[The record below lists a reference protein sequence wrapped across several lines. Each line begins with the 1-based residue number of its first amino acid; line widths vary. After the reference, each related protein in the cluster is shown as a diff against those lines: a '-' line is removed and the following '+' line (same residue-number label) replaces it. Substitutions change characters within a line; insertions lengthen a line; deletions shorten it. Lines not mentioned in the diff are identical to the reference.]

1 MSLIL
6 TRGLPAIEILVD
18 EGIDVVCA
26 EDYILNKNKY
36 KKIAI
41 LNLMPIKIDTE
52 LDLLRRLDKFGGDLL
67 IDFINISC
75 RKSRRVC
82 NEYTSD
88 FYKSLKDIKDTN
100 YDGVI
105 ITGAPVE
112 QMEFE
117 EVDYWDELKDIID
130 FSKTNSK
137 STLYICWAA
146 QAGLYKDYNI
156 KKHPLEKKCFGVFEH
171 KVNKDSKIV
180 ENFDEL
186 FFAPH
191 SRHTT
196 IDIND
201 IKNNSEL
208 NLVSYSDKAGAY
220 IIANTRDIYV
230 MGHSEYAKE
239 TLDKEYKR
247 DIEKE
252 VEIEIPINYYP
263 DDDPFKEPEVKWKEH
278 SELLFKNWINNYL
291 I

>member
-6 TRGLPAIEILVD
+6 TRGLPVIDKLIE
-18 EGIDVVCA
+18 EGIDVICT
-26 EDYILNKNKY
+26 EDYKYKNKY

-52 LDLLRRLDKFGGDLL
+52 LDLLKRLHKSGVDLL
-67 IDFINISC
+67 IDFIIIST
-75 RKSRRVC
+75 RKSRRTC
-82 NEYTSD
+82 NEYTSK
-88 FYKSLKDIKDTN
+88 FYKTLNDIIETN
-100 YDGVI
+100 YDGLI

-117 EVDYWDELKDIID
+117 EVDYWEELKDIID
-130 FSKTNSK
+130 YSKVNSK

-156 KKHPLEKKCFGVFEH
+156 EKYPLNKKCFGVFEH
-171 KVNKDSKIV
+171 KINKNSKIV
-180 ENFDEL
+180 NNFDGV
-186 FFAPH
+186 FYAPH

-208 NLVSYSDKAGAY
+208 NLVSYSDEAGAY
-220 IIANTRDIYV
+220 IITNTRDIYV
-230 MGHSEYAKE
+230 MGHSEYAKD

-247 DIEKE
+247 DVEKNIK
-252 VEIEIPINYYP
+252 IEIPINYYP
-263 DDDPFKEPEVKWKEH
+263 DDDPSNDPVIRWKEH
-278 SELLFKNWINNYL
+278 SELLFKNWIENYL